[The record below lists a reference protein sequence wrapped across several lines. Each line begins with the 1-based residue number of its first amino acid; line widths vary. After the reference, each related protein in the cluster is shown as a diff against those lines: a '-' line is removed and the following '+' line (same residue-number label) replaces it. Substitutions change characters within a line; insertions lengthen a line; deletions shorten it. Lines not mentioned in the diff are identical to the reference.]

1 MIYSIE
7 PRCLEGVEFLQL
19 VGLRFF
25 EGLATGS
32 SANLWS
38 WVLQNFCEELPVRQ
52 VGLVDSLC

>member
-7 PRCLEGVEFLQL
+7 RRCFEDVEFLQL

-38 WVLQNFCEELPVRQ
+38 WVLQYFCEGSSECQ